1 MDLFAAAVRDG
12 LIKLNND
19 NKSNQLNSNQ
29 GTNGTNLQYDQA
41 QGNRGKQLNPNQ
53 APNLMNDENDL
64 DNGDVY
70 WYSGINE

>member
-53 APNLMNDENDL
+53 TPNLMNDENDL